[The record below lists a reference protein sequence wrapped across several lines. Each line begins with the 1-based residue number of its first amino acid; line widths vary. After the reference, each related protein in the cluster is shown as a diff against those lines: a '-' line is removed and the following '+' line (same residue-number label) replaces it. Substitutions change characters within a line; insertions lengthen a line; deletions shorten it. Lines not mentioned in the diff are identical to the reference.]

1 MAHTNSTTHYEYPQF
16 IGTDKPGWLTDVNNA
31 YSALDTDI
39 YNAQTKADDAYT
51 LADTADGKSDN
62 ATLTANSALTNAG
75 TANTNIGTMAN
86 LETTEK
92 SSLVGAI
99 NEINGDINKFNLT
112 NFSSYTGDDIVV
124 TGGTLTT
131 KAGTL
136 YVATNDDGSIFK
148 FYTNG
153 LKCGYSG
160 AGSWT
165 CKISTDVRPS
175 SNIEIAGGLKMFL
188 DSGSE
193 PYWISGCSFTVKT
206 NGDIEFS
213 FAKSLSNDYYQYF
226 YFPACLYFAKDF
238 GDTPTP
244 EPNA

>member
-1 MAHTNSTTHYEYPQF
+1 MASTNKTTHYNLDQY
-16 IGTDKPGWLTDVNNA
+16 ISTDKPTYLTDYNNDM
-31 YSALDTDI
+31 SAIDTGM
-39 YNAQTKADDAYT
+39 YNAQSKADSAYT
-51 LADTADGKSDN
+51 LAGTADGKAD
-62 ATLTANSALTNAG
+62 TAITNAG
-75 TANTNIGTMAN
+75 TAQTDASTALTRIGTMAN
-86 LETTEK
+86 LDTTEK
-92 SSLVGAI
+92 TNLVGAI
-99 NEINGDINKFNLT
+99 NEVNSDITKFNLT
-112 NFSSYTGDDIVV
+112 NFTSYTGDDIVV

-136 YVATNDDGSIFK
+136 YVATNSDGSIFK
-148 FYTNG
+148 FYTTG

-165 CKISTDVRPS
+165 CKISTDIRPS

-213 FAKSLSNDYYQYF
+213 FSKSLSNDYYQYF

-238 GDTPTP
+238 GDTPDQ
-244 EPNA
+244 NA